1 MNNNDNKD
9 VKIQKNDE
17 NIIKYQINDNNEIFA
32 QKKIEIYTFGSY
44 TFTSKEDYLNFM
56 KTINFKS

>member
-1 MNNNDNKD
+1 MK
-9 VKIQKNDE
+9 KYKKNDE

-56 KTINFKS
+56 KIVYIII